1 MAVDSVSTRISAQ
14 AVRAKHD
21 ADQAKPDGRAKQD
34 GKEKQRRREPSSESS
49 ESHAVLN
56 ERGQSTG
63 KLIDITA

>member
-21 ADQAKPDGRAKQD
+21 ADQAKSDGRARQD
-34 GKEKQRRREPSSESS
+34 GKGQRRREPSSAPSD
-49 ESHAVLN
+49 SHAVLN
-56 ERGQSTG
+56 ERGQPTG